1 MRVLSQCTI
10 IKIQY
15 PQTWLEK
22 ADEEKFIF
30 EFNSQDWDNIV
41 VLDMENVNETIE
53 NFLQNL
59 INLLEKHEPLK
70 KLNEQERTFQ
80 QKPWSQKDYKSQIRK
95 KLNI

>member
-1 MRVLSQCTI
+1 M
-10 IKIQY
+10 QY

-22 ADEEKFIF
+22 TDEEKFIF

-70 KLNEQERTFQ
+70 KLNKQERTFQ
-80 QKPWSQKDYKSQIRK
+80 QKPWSQKDYKSQLRK
-95 KLNI
+95 KPNI